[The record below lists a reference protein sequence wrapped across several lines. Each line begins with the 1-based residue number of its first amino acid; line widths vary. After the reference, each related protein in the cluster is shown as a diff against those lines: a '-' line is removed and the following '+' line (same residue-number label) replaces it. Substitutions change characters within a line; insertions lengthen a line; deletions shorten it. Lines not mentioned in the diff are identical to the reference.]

1 MKCLH
6 DLLVDVLDELLRGDA
21 PLEGFE
27 LHTSAVGIGTADV
40 DDLVAFEFIVS
51 REDVPGEQTPDERA

>member
-1 MKCLH
+1 
-6 DLLVDVLDELLRGDA
+6 LRGDA

-27 LHTSAVGIGTADV
+27 LHTGAVGIGAADV

-51 REDVPGEQTPDERA
+51 REDVP

>member
-1 MKCLH
+1 MERLH
-6 DLLVDVLDELLRGDA
+6 DLLMNVFDELVRGDA

-27 LHTSAVGIGTADV
+27 LHAGAVGVGAADV